1 MMKNETLKIVEM
13 FISATLEIR
22 NKIFISKSFKYLRK
36 QKLFF
41 KAKKIPLTYENA
53 ETT

>member
-22 NKIFISKSFKYLRK
+22 NEIVYLQIIKIS
-36 QKLFF
+36 
-41 KAKKIPLTYENA
+41 
-53 ETT
+53 